1 MISPGSSVVVK
12 YEANSSRAAM
22 RRAPR
27 FERASTCA
35 PSATATSGSSAL
47 GSACAS
53 EPHTVPRLRVCERP
67 DAQRSIFGRDL
78 IEPADA
84 IDVEQRGRTREAHV
98 QQRDQRLAAREDLA
112 VLAVLRELLERVVQ
126 RRRTQVREGRR
137 LHAGASCCISSHTRC
152 GVSGSAT
159 LSVCSASATAFAI
172 VTGTLIAFPSPI
184 PFAPSGVN
192 GDGTPA

>member
-53 EPHTVPRLRVCERP
+53 EPHTVPRLRVCAWPTYGSAREQRHRGGNLGSLLEIGLPCERP
-67 DAQRSIFGRDL
+67 DAQRSIFERDL

-84 IDVEQRGRTREAHV
+84 IDVEQRGRTR
-98 QQRDQRLAAREDLA
+98 
-112 VLAVLRELLERVVQ
+112 
-126 RRRTQVREGRR
+126 
-137 LHAGASCCISSHTRC
+137 
-152 GVSGSAT
+152 
-159 LSVCSASATAFAI
+159 
-172 VTGTLIAFPSPI
+172 
-184 PFAPSGVN
+184 
-192 GDGTPA
+192 